1 MLIAPF
7 KSPSTEKVFAFHSR
21 ITALLKPFFFKN
33 GIKFLSDFRSVFAEA
48 EDTKTL
54 SDLTPESINESQK
67 IVLSTPRPRSTVW
80 ISDANSLLFS
90 SIMIIKNPPQRK
102 SKANAN
108 HFKVIFF
115 NNLK

>member
-1 MLIAPF
+1 M
-7 KSPSTEKVFAFHSR
+7 
-21 ITALLKPFFFKN
+21 ALLNPFFFKN

-54 SDLTPESINESQK
+54 SDLTPGSVIGSQK

-115 NNLK
+115 NNLKK